1 MIWRMLLSNDLPSS
15 TSLQYHI
22 SNTVFFHSYTSSTK
36 ILYNEKANNF
46 FSKLHICET
55 KDLTFLKAATIP
67 YPKYIFWFKRPI
79 YFFFLDLKRRTC
91 QSVIYKKYQTELL
104 TLRRYCKQIQIHYC
118 MWNGFLEIDVTS

>member
-1 MIWRMLLSNDLPSS
+1 MLLSNDLPSS

-36 ILYNEKANNF
+36 ILYNEKANFF

-67 YPKYIFWFKRPI
+67 YPKYIF
-79 YFFFLDLKRRTC
+79 
-91 QSVIYKKYQTELL
+91 
-104 TLRRYCKQIQIHYC
+104 
-118 MWNGFLEIDVTS
+118 